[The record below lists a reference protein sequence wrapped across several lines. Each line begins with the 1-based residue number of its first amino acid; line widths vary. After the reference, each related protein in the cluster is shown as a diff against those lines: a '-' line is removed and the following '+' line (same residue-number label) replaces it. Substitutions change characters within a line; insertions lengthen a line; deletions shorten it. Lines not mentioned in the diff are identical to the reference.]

1 MLDFG
6 SLLATLLVLQL
17 LQAAGFAFVYRAN
30 RGQVQARD
38 WALGSA
44 LIAAGALLVLL
55 RDVAPPA
62 VSILAGNFAFYAGI
76 LIFDAG
82 IVRAAGAWL
91 PRRPALALLVAA
103 AAAQTWFALV
113 EPSISARVWI
123 LSAVLTACNAY
134 TLAAAWRASG
144 STERGILRLIA
155 ALLALEIAFSVLRAL
170 MTQGVLVHV
179 LQSTPGQTWPLL
191 GMIAT
196 RFLLTLVLALLMS
209 ERLQAG
215 LRHAAMHDP
224 LTGLLNRRAFADIAE
239 REWSRLRRH
248 GGTAAAL
255 MIDLDHFKRYN
266 DRNGHAAGDQALR
279 DAARA
284 IVGEMRREDHGCRYG
299 GEEFAV
305 LLPGT
310 SSAQALRIAERLRD
324 RIASSVPASEQG
336 AVTASIG
343 LAQSQAREGTWEALL
358 ETADRAL
365 YQAKSQGRNR
375 VVASGADPMPVNGP
389 IARGAIRSEVPR

>member
-1 MLDFG
+1 MLDFS

-17 LQAAGFAFVYRAN
+17 LQAAGFAFVYRAYP
-30 RGQVQARD
+30 GQAHALH

-62 VSILAGNFAFYAGI
+62 VSVLAGNFAFYAGI
-76 LIFDAG
+76 LVFDAG
-82 IVRAAGAWL
+82 IVRASGASV
-91 PRRPALALLVAA
+91 PRGWALSLLLAA

-113 EPSISARVWI
+113 EPSLSARVWI

-134 TLAAAWRASG
+134 TLVAAWRASG
-144 STERGILRLIA
+144 AAQRGILRLIA
-155 ALLALEIAFSVLRAL
+155 LLLAVEIGFSLLRAL

-196 RFLLTLVLALLMS
+196 RFVLTLVLALLMS
-209 ERLQAG
+209 ERIQAE

-224 LTGLLNRRAFADIAE
+224 LTGLLNRRAFADLAD

-248 GGTAAAL
+248 GGTAVAL
-255 MIDLDHFKRYN
+255 MIDLDDFKRFN

-279 DAARA
+279 EAARA
-284 IVGEMRREDHGCRYG
+284 IVGELRREDHGCRYG

-310 SSAQALRIAERLRD
+310 DSTQALGIAERLRA
-324 RIASSVPASEQG
+324 RIATSASSSPQG
-336 AVTASIG
+336 LAVTASIG
-343 LAQSQAREGTWEALL
+343 LAAYEARAGNWEELL
-358 ETADRAL
+358 EAADRAL
-365 YQAKSQGRNR
+365 YEAKSQGRNR
-375 VVASGADPMPVNGP
+375 IVACCAAAGKSAASLGA
-389 IARGAIRSEVPR
+389 A

>member
-17 LQAAGFAFVYRAN
+17 LQAAGFAFVYRAY
-30 RGQVQARD
+30 RGQAQALH

-44 LIAAGALLVLL
+44 LIAAGSLLVLL

-62 VSILAGNFAFYAGI
+62 VSVLAGNFAFYTGI
-76 LIFDAG
+76 LVFDAG
-82 IVRAAGAWL
+82 IVRASGASV
-91 PRRPALALLVAA
+91 PRRWALGLLLAA

-113 EPSISARVWI
+113 EPSLSARVWI
-123 LSAVLTACNAY
+123 LSAVLTTCNAY
-134 TLAAAWRASG
+134 ALVVAWRASAAA
-144 STERGILRLIA
+144 ERGILRLIA
-155 ALLALEIAFSVLRAL
+155 LLLAAEIGFSLLRAL

-196 RFLLTLVLALLMS
+196 RFVLTLVLALLMS
-209 ERLQAG
+209 ERIQEG

-224 LTGLLNRRAFADIAE
+224 LTGLLNRRAFADLAD

-248 GGTAAAL
+248 GGTAVAL
-255 MIDLDHFKRYN
+255 MIDLDDFKRFN

-279 DAARA
+279 EAARA
-284 IVGEMRREDHGCRYG
+284 IVGELRREDHGCRYG
-299 GEEFAV
+299 GEEFVV

-310 SSAQALRIAERLRD
+310 DGTQALGIAERLRH
-324 RIASSVPASEQG
+324 RIASSMPATM
-336 AVTASIG
+336 TASIG
-343 LAQSQAREGTWEALL
+343 LAQGEASESTWEALL
-358 ETADRAL
+358 EAADRAL
-365 YQAKSQGRNR
+365 YEAKSQGRNR
-375 VVASGADPMPVNGP
+375 VVAFRAPAGKSTASL
-389 IARGAIRSEVPR
+389 AAA

>member
-17 LQAAGFAFVYRAN
+17 LQAAGFAFVYRAY
-30 RGQVQARD
+30 RPRASQARY
-38 WALGSA
+38 WAAGSA
-44 LIAAGALLVLL
+44 LIGAGAFLVLL

-62 VSILAGNFAFYAGI
+62 VSVLAGNFAFYAGI

-82 IVRAAGAWL
+82 IVRACGASVPGRW
-91 PRRPALALLVAA
+91 ALGLILAA

-123 LSAVLTACNAY
+123 LSGVLTACNGY
-134 TLAAAWRASG
+134 TLMVAWRSRGPA
-144 STERGILRLIA
+144 RGILRLV
-155 ALLALEIAFSVLRAL
+155 ALLLAVEIGFSILRAL
-170 MTQGVLVHV
+170 MTQGALVHV

-196 RFLLTLVLALLMS
+196 RFVLTLVLALLMS
-209 ERLQAG
+209 ERIQAE

-224 LTGLLNRRAFADIAE
+224 LTGLLNRRAFAEIAE

-248 GGTAAAL
+248 GGTAVAL
-255 MIDLDHFKRYN
+255 MIDLDEFKRFN
-266 DRNGHAAGDQALR
+266 DRNGHAAGDEALR
-279 DAARA
+279 EAARA
-284 IVGEMRREDHGCRYG
+284 IVGEMRREDHCCRYG

-310 SSAQALRIAERLRD
+310 SSAQALGIAERLRG
-324 RIASSVPASEQG
+324 RIAASVPLSHAQVR
-336 AVTASIG
+336 VTASIG
-343 LAQSQAREGTWEALL
+343 LAQSAAREGAWETLL
-358 ETADRAL
+358 EAADRAL
-365 YQAKSQGRNR
+365 YEAKSRGRNC
-375 VVASGADPMPVNGP
+375 VVVFAPNQVP
-389 IARGAIRSEVPR
+389 ARA